1 MTPRTWAERKVEK
14 HNFRLVANAPWLI
27 KADVGAKLLLAEH
40 QRAVRICK
48 RYQRL
53 AINGKLGF
61 AHDQS
66 VGFVTACNMI
76 LAALERGRGKGGK

>member
-1 MTPRTWAERKVEK
+1 MTPRTWAEDKVAAAQRKYP
-14 HNFRLVANAPWLI
+14 NANTLNIAAYVA
-27 KADVGAKLLLAEH
+27 GQEH

-76 LAALERGRGKGGK
+76 LAALERGRT